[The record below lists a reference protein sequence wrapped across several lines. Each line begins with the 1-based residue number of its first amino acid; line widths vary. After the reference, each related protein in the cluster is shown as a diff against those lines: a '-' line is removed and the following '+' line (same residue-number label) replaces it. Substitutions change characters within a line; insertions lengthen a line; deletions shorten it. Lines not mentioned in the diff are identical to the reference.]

1 MKKIIYIITFLVAL
15 SNLLGCIEPYNLN
28 SEYFEENIVI
38 EANITNKLEKQR
50 IKVSKT
56 YPIDSETYQPGGN
69 AVSVKVKSEQGA
81 EFTFSYQEEDS
92 TYVSDEAFK
101 AQPNILYTL
110 EVATANDLYTA
121 NSYFEN
127 EVTLENIGIEKSTN
141 KEGIEG
147 LDITVNANSNSE
159 DDKYYRYKYEE
170 TFTLTAPYYSP
181 YKAILTE
188 MPLGYGQFSFLDY
201 LVIRAYDDTIYHRD
215 CYRTEFHNKPILT
228 TTQNLSEDD
237 LSNFTISFIPKTNY
251 KLNDRYTIKITQYAQ
266 SREAYTFYKIL
277 QELNYNEETL
287 SPNQPGFVQGN
298 IQSVNF
304 PEKKVIG
311 FFDIVSISSK
321 RVFINRSDYYPNEPI
336 SEYFIECEVQ
346 DFWKLQPP
354 GLVIEDRLNEGI
366 RLVSIVQ
373 QNSLI
378 LYDYYGYYDNNI
390 GYEYFLM
397 VKPECGDCSVLGN
410 PEPPS
415 FWQE

>member
-1 MKKIIYIITFLVAL
+1 MKKIIYIIIFLVGL
-15 SNLLGCIEPYNLN
+15 SNLFGCIEPYNLN

-56 YPIDSETYQPGGN
+56 YPIDSETYRPGGN

-159 DDKYYRYKYEE
+159 DDKYYRFKYEE
-170 TFTLTAPYYSP
+170 TFTIRAPYYSP

-188 MPLGYGQFSFLDY
+188 MPLGYGQFWFLDY
-201 LVIRAYDDTIYHRD
+201 LVVRAYDDTIYHRD
-215 CYRTEFHNKPILT
+215 CYRTEVHNKPILT
-228 TTQNLSEDD
+228 TTNNLTEDD

-251 KLNDRYTIKITQYAQ
+251 KLNNRYTIKITQYAQ
-266 SREAYTFYKIL
+266 NYEAYIFYETLK
-277 QELNYNEETL
+277 ELNYNEEIL
-287 SPNQPGFVQGN
+287 SPNQPGFVPGN

-304 PEKKVIG
+304 PDKKVIG

-336 SEYFIECEVQ
+336 PEYFIECEVQ
-346 DFWKLQPP
+346 NFWKLQPP
-354 GLVIEDRLNEGI
+354 GSIIEDRLNEGV
-366 RLVSIVQ
+366 RLISIVKH
-373 QNSLI
+373 NSLI

-397 VKPECGDCSVLGN
+397 VKPECGDCAVLGN
-410 PEPPS
+410 PEPPP